1 MTAQEVA
8 KYIVSKTIEEGW
20 PITNVELQEILH
32 LVDRRYLNI
41 VGRRIFWDEFEEAGF
56 GPKIPNVYYKYAG
69 FGAGPID
76 ISTEKVVLEKDDQ
89 NLIDHVLEEV
99 KGLEPWELAEK
110 VRGWD
115 NIYYG
120 TTCGIPEKGEI
131 WHHFKDVDYEIICCA
146 EHSETREI
154 FVVYKALKNGR
165 TFIRPL
171 DMFMSLVDKKKYP
184 NATQRFRFEKVGYQ
198 V

>member
-8 KYIVSKTIEEGW
+8 KYIVSKTIEDGW

-41 VGRRIFWDEFEEAGF
+41 VGRRIFWDEFEETGF

-76 ISTEKVVLEKDDQ
+76 ISTEKVVLKKEEQ
-89 NLIDHVLEEV
+89 HLIDHVLEEV
-99 KGLEPWELAEK
+99 KELEPWELAEK
-110 VRGWD
+110 VRSWD
-115 NIYYG
+115 DIYYG
-120 TTCGIPEKGEI
+120 TTCGISEKGEI

-165 TFIRPL
+165 TFVRPL

-184 NATQRFRFEKVGYQ
+184 KTTQRFRFERVGYQ